1 MAIELIPPVKDK
13 AIFVLYI
20 VQQPSG
26 IVTASA
32 DYMGKSDE
40 VLDIGMEALAHLNAL
55 SHLSEHNLYVS
66 NRLNSLD
73 IQ

>member
-1 MAIELIPPVKDK
+1 MDIELIPPIKDK

-32 DYMGKSDE
+32 DYIGKSDE

-55 SHLSEHNLYVS
+55 SHLEHNNLHVS
-66 NRLNSLD
+66 NKLNALD